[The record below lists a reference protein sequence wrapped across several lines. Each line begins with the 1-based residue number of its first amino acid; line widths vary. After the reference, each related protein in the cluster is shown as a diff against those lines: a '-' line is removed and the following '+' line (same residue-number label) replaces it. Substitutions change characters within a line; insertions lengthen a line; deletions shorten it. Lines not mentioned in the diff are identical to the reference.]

1 MILKSLKIL
10 LVIWLVIL
18 CFIGMVL
25 FESIDVLMLFFPLEN
40 LDAVVFT
47 LTHNVDG
54 ASKVLWVLLEPC
66 LKTAIE
72 NTFLG
77 LAFIASVVVFFFLV
91 FCKKKFVA
99 SFFLEKCFKPI
110 IICFAV
116 FCLIIWLPTIYKF
129 PLMSYIEFYGTLL
142 NDKPIYNSLYEEDY
156 VHPDSV
162 RFLMGKKRNLILVIL
177 ESIESNFQD
186 EKNGGD
192 LKDNLIPDITEMI
205 NTNVSFLPGGITVE
219 GTGWTMGETVAKT
232 CGIPLQ
238 EPIGRNKHGVKNYL
252 KNSVCLTDFLRKNG
266 YIIKLVQGT
275 NIEFASMDFFAN
287 SHSIEKENIYDLS
300 LFLKKSVQQSDSS
313 FFRSIKDVD
322 LYGEVKNIVMDL
334 GMQDNPWMLWFFTI
348 DTHGPYGRVDSECV
362 EIPEQIEKEK
372 QYPFALQ
379 CASKLIK
386 EFVEWAKMQ
395 DWFENTTI
403 AVMGDHPAMIAP
415 EVVGFSQKKSERYWV
430 NFFVNSEIV
439 SVPDRNRQFTSFDM
453 YPTILE
459 AMGVNIEGRALGL
472 GRSLF
477 SDEKTLIE
485 KYGKDSLNSLI
496 KRKGTKYK
504 SFWD

>member
-10 LVIWLVIL
+10 LVIWLIIL
-18 CFIGMVL
+18 CFVGMFL
-25 FESIDVLMLFFPLEN
+25 FESIDVLMLCFPLEN

-54 ASKVLWVLLEPC
+54 ASKVMWILLEPC

-77 LAFIASVVVFFFLV
+77 LALIVSIVAFFLLV
-91 FCKKKFVA
+91 RCKKKFVA
-99 SFFLEKCFKPI
+99 SMFFEKSFKPV

-116 FCLIIWLPTIYKF
+116 FCLIVWFPTIHKF

-162 RFLMGKKRNLILVIL
+162 RVSINKKRNLILVML

-186 EKNGGD
+186 EKNGGN

-219 GTGWTMGETVAKT
+219 GTGWTMGETIAKT

-238 EPIGRNKHGVKNYL
+238 EPVGRNKHGIENYL
-252 KNSVCLTDFLRKNG
+252 KNSVCLTDVLHKNG
-266 YIIKLVQGT
+266 YVIKLVQGT
-275 NIEFASMDFFAN
+275 NIELASMDFFAS
-287 SHSIEKENIYDLS
+287 SHGLEKENIYVLS
-300 LFLKKSVQQSDSS
+300 VFLKKNVRRSDSS
-313 FFRSIKDVD
+313 YFESIKDVD
-322 LYGEVKNIVMDL
+322 LYDEVKNVATDL
-334 GMQDNPWMLWFFTI
+334 GTQEKPWMLWFFTI
-348 DTHGPYGRVDSECV
+348 DTHGPYGRIDPDCV
-362 EIPEQIEKEK
+362 KIPQQIEKKE

-386 EFVEWAKMQ
+386 DFVEWAKTQ

-415 EVVGFSQKKSERYWV
+415 ETVGFPENAIEHYWV
-430 NFFVNSEIV
+430 NFLVNSEKTPV
-439 SVPDRNRQFTSFDM
+439 SDEKREFTSFDM

-459 AMGVNIEGRALGL
+459 AMGARIEGGALGL

-477 SDEKTLIE
+477 SNEKTLIE

-496 KRKGTKYK
+496 KKKGSKYN
-504 SFWD
+504 SFWN